1 MRVGLRLS
9 RARRAFWYH
18 IRSFRSCPR
27 GPRPSPL
34 APPEGPCTTSATAQE
49 GVQAV
54 PAGAENRSRVE
65 RLTSQSCPT
74 IIRTP
79 REQWRAPAP
88 TVRLLLIS
96 PGHHHV
102 RPHHGSTWCHSRAHQ
117 RPRRPGAR
125 LRGSGGPKY
134 ARADHLGR
142 KPRAEP
148 ATLASTSA
156 RHAPSVAR
164 GRGSSAAPG
173 EPPGSGRRVS
183 DRVLVPRRSI
193 HHPQVVGSG
202 GLGTR

>member
-54 PAGAENRSRVE
+54 PAGAENRPRVE

-79 REQWRAPAP
+79 HEQWRAPAP
-88 TVRLLLIS
+88 TSLDFTWS
-96 PGHHHV
+96 PP
-102 RPHHGSTWCHSRAHQ
+102 RTSTSWVHLVPF
-117 RPRRPGAR
+117 PRSPTAEATRSAPAR
-125 LRGSGGPKY
+125 LRRPQVRTRRPFGTQTSGGAGHTRLYHRP
-134 ARADHLGR
+134 
-142 KPRAEP
+142 
-148 ATLASTSA
+148 T
-156 RHAPSVAR
+156 
-164 GRGSSAAPG
+164 
-173 EPPGSGRRVS
+173 PPQCCTV
-183 DRVLVPRRSI
+183 
-193 HHPQVVGSG
+193 
-202 GLGTR
+202 